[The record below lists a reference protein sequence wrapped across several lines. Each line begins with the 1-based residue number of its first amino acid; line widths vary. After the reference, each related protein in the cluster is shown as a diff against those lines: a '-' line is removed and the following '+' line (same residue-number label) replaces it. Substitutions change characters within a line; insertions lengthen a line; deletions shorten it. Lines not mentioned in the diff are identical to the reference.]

1 MQHLK
6 YTQGRITWQLRNRS
20 CRAPSTSPV
29 GASGIRWEVSLQL
42 KLLPNPSMTREL
54 LCQAGDS
61 GEGWGP
67 QVAAWFPSA
76 PSSRGCGCTAP
87 GRFLGD
93 FCWKQLLVGTGWMV
107 SGCFSLAG

>member
-1 MQHLK
+1 MAAAKQEL
-6 YTQGRITWQLRNRS
+6 
-20 CRAPSTSPV
+20 P
-29 GASGIRWEVSLQL
+29 GAEHESRGSLGDPVSLQL
-42 KLLPNPSMTREL
+42 KLLPSPSTTREL

-76 PSSRGCGCTAP
+76 PSSRGCGCMAP